1 VTEQPASHNSLSDL
15 VQRMTPGQRLRLRK
29 LLDEYAA
36 LKLAVLYPTTID
48 VAEPCLAS
56 PRSSLNA
63 ERLSTFA
70 LDDEVRDKG
79 LTAQANR
86 ASYQAA
92 ESSAYVRS
100 RRYGDEK

>member
-1 VTEQPASHNSLSDL
+1 MTEQLASHNSLSEL
-15 VQRMTPGQRLRLRK
+15 VQRMTPGQRLRMRK

-36 LKLAVLYPTTID
+36 LKQSVLYPTPIE

-56 PRSSLNA
+56 PRSGLNP
-63 ERLSTFA
+63 ERLAGFA

-79 LTAQANR
+79 ITAQANR

-92 ESSAYVRS
+92 EGNAYVRS
-100 RRYGDEK
+100 RRYGDAK

>member
-1 VTEQPASHNSLSDL
+1 MIEQPQSLSEL

-36 LKLAVLYPTTID
+36 LKFAVLYPTPID

-79 LTAQANR
+79 LTAQAHR

-92 ESSAYVRS
+92 ESKTHGS
-100 RRYGDEK
+100 RRYDVN